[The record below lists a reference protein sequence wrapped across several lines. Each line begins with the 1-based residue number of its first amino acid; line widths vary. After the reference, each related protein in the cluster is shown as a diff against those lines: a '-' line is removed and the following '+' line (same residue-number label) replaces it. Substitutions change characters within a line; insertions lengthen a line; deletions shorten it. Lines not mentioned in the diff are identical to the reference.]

1 MSIWKND
8 SFTAL
13 LQRAA
18 TFLCGLVLAAGL
30 SLSYMQS
37 AQAAVDTT
45 SAATKAD
52 AENIKQRKEDAPHY
66 PNWYQDQRSLESYM
80 DNAGMNADLADR
92 RATEGDQGNLIER
105 SQEQLKNVV
114 GNVRDTLQPGAEN
127 YDRSN
132 TTTGYSRTEYDRS
145 DDSVVTSDDI
155 PERIGNRLERAKE
168 TFQQATERALEDN
181 DTIITGTSNS

>member
-1 MSIWKND
+1 MHIWKNK
-8 SFTAL
+8 SFNAL

-18 TFLCGLVLAAGL
+18 TAVLGFVL
-30 SLSYMQS
+30 MLGMFLSYLQP

-66 PNWYQDQRSLESYM
+66 PNWYRDQRSLESYM
-80 DNAGMNADLADR
+80 DNAGMNSDLADR
-92 RATEGDQGNLIER
+92 RATESDQGNLIER
-105 SQEQLKNVV
+105 SRAQLKNAAD
-114 GNVRDTLQPGAEN
+114 NVRETLQPDSEN

-132 TTTGYSRTEYDRS
+132 VPTGYRRS
-145 DDSVVTSDDI
+145 NDSVVSSDDI
-155 PERIGNRLERAKE
+155 PERVENRLERVKD